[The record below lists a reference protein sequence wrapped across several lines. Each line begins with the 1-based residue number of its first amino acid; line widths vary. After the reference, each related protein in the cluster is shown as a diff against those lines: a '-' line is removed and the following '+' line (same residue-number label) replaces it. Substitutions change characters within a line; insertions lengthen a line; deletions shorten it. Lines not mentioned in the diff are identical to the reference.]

1 MAERTSSWPGRHI
14 ATTYPS
20 AMWHVPEGAA
30 QANRNTSSTWMP
42 TVAAIQQS
50 VFNFLFLAQS
60 ALFLA
65 QLFLNFSLHFP
76 TQFRIRLCFPYV
88 TRTWHQQRVALSLP
102 LFYLPFVPCLFSF
115 RWSFVIVAQRDTN
128 SLQVFNS
135 FSFIASRS
143 RTRSRAKSHLQ
154 FEQPLINK

>member
-30 QANRNTSSTWMP
+30 QANRNTSSSWMP

-88 TRTWHQQRVALSLP
+88 TRTWHQQRVALFPAFLSSFCPLSIFISLKFCHCRATRHKFVASFQFIY
-102 LFYLPFVPCLFSF
+102 FYCQPKSNTQSGQKSF
-115 RWSFVIVAQRDTN
+115 AV
-128 SLQVFNS
+128 
-135 FSFIASRS
+135 
-143 RTRSRAKSHLQ
+143 RATPYK
-154 FEQPLINK
+154 